1 MAIFKGSTKI
11 KCAFGQV
18 FLIGR
23 RSNHARSFSDQ
34 IFLCGTVSSKHI
46 REISA
51 FTQTNSP
58 IRMWIR
64 SFSSD
69 CGTCYMCAIKKIFC
83 WGSSFSQ
90 SSLNLNSPLLCFR
103 WLG

>member
-1 MAIFKGSTKI
+1 MDRKQHIAIFTTASLPWMTGTAVNPLFRAAYHTRDGERGYFGDSMAIFKGSTKI

-46 REISA
+46 R
-51 FTQTNSP
+51 F
-58 IRMWIR
+58 
-64 SFSSD
+64 
-69 CGTCYMCAIKKIFC
+69 
-83 WGSSFSQ
+83 
-90 SSLNLNSPLLCFR
+90 L
-103 WLG
+103 